1 MSDAS
6 PTLEAL
12 DAFIR
17 SRQRGL
23 PFPPWLEERFE
34 SDTRRRR
41 SQRLRAAMVPN
52 AIVYNVFLIPDWFL
66 VRDRFWLAVLLHAT
80 VVTPWILAV
89 AWLAG
94 ERSSRLVRELSTA
107 SMPIVIVLQI
117 ICTFLLTTSRDAGHY
132 QYFVLLVVLFTNTIQ
147 RLPYRFAV
155 VASIII
161 VCLQTIAIK
170 VSGHMSGAAATV
182 AIMTLA
188 AAAYLTLVSN
198 YYLERDFR
206 RNYLHAMRDRL
217 RHVEIDRAAR
227 YDALTDL
234 ANRRFLN
241 KRLDELWAR
250 GDDAASPVAAIMLDI
265 DHFKAFNDRYG
276 HVAGD
281 ACLKRVATCITAE
294 LRGGDG
300 LAVRYG
306 GEELMALLPKT
317 DLARAI
323 QVAERIR
330 RSIEA
335 LGIPQ
340 DDNDAHDTVTA
351 SFGVAAGPVSTMSAA
366 EIITTAD
373 AGLYAAKRSGRNRVW
388 PALLRR
394 NDGEISGAKVV
405 NMPR

>member
-188 AAAYLTLVSN
+188 VAAYLTLVSN

-206 RNYLHAMRDRL
+206 RNYLHALRGRL

-306 GEELMALLPKT
+306 GEELMALLPKMT
-317 DLARAI
+317 WLGRFKSRNGSAVLSRLSAFHTMTTTLMTPSL
-323 QVAERIR
+323 QVSAWRRGRCRQCPRR
-330 RSIEA
+330 RSSRLPTPGSMQRNA
-335 LGIPQ
+335 
-340 DDNDAHDTVTA
+340 
-351 SFGVAAGPVSTMSAA
+351 
-366 EIITTAD
+366 AD
-373 AGLYAAKRSGRNRVW
+373 AIVYGRLYC
-388 PALLRR
+388 
-394 NDGEISGAKVV
+394 GETTGKSPV
-405 NMPR
+405 P